1 MDMSTRPM
9 LLSSGASF
17 NAPGIS
23 AEVVAE
29 GSVGTLLNLP
39 VYVANSLP
47 SNHGS
52 GTNQDE
58 VIVMRGS
65 DVFLYESELQ
75 LESFDATYAN
85 QASLLLRALNYAGM
99 IPDRYSSSVQLVN
112 GTGLVAPS
120 LWRLPPGSV
129 RRGSVSAPGGT
140 PSSALRLVPGGR
152 CCDT

>member
-1 MDMSTRPM
+1 M

-23 AEVVAE
+23 GEVVAE

-47 SNHGS
+47 STHGV
-52 GTNQDE
+52 GTNADE

-75 LESFDATYAN
+75 LESFDATYCWA
-85 QASLLLRALNYAGM
+85 
-99 IPDRYSSSVQLVN
+99 
-112 GTGLVAPS
+112 T
-120 LWRLPPGSV
+120 LWVTTWG
-129 RRGSVSAPGGT
+129 
-140 PSSALRLVPGGR
+140 
-152 CCDT
+152 